1 MRIEIVG
8 PEDFAAR
15 AAEIVVAAVRR
26 KPEIVLGLPTGRT
39 PLGLYDELARRGA
52 ANEVDFG
59 RATAFAIDELYGVP
73 IDHPATNTS
82 YLARSLGSV
91 PMHALL
97 VMDSAA
103 PDAEAECKR
112 FAALLEAAGGLDLAV
127 LGIGRNGHIAFNEPG
142 AAFDSPARRVRLE
155 DSTREQYV
163 PAFGSLAATPEFGLT
178 LGMAELFAA
187 REVLLLANGA
197 DKAAIVARTLEG
209 PVSEDVPA
217 SALQRHASVTVL
229 LDRAAAEGLATDMKR
244 ING

>member
-15 AAEIVVAAVRR
+15 AADIVAVAVRR
-26 KPEIVLGLPTGRT
+26 KPDAVLGLPTGRT
-39 PLGLYDELARRGA
+39 PLGLYDELARRVA
-52 ANEVDFG
+52 ANEIDFG
-59 RATAFAIDELYGVP
+59 RATAFAIDELYGVLS
-73 IDHPATNTS
+73 DHPATNTS
-82 YLARSLGSV
+82 YLARSFASV
-91 PMHALL
+91 PMRAPL
-97 VMDSAA
+97 VMNSAA
-103 PDAEAECKR
+103 PDAEAECTR
-112 FAALLEAAGGLDLAV
+112 FAALLEAAGGLDLAL

-142 AAFDSPARRVRLE
+142 AAFDSRARRVRLE

-163 PAFGSLAATPEFGLT
+163 PAFGSLAATPESGLT

-217 SALQRHASVTVL
+217 SALQRHANASVV
-229 LDRAAAEGLATDMKR
+229 LDREAAEGLATDGQRMNR
-244 ING
+244 